1 MPDDERR
8 VPLDDADELDELPD
22 EQLDEPSGTVV
33 NTGDDQDPGD
43 LGRTEPL
50 AGRIELRSSD
60 DETVWPLTLA
70 ASGAGLTALTAL
82 YGVIGARSGASPV
95 VRFLFLVAIGA
106 YVYGA
111 WGIANEKKL
120 GWQVAIAAALSPFA
134 LRFLDALFA
143 FDFMSLSWKVRYT
156 IGLEGGG
163 ILSAIFD
170 AALVALL
177 VHPMSRNHQRIW
189 FT

>member
-1 MPDDERR
+1 MPPRR
-8 VPLDDADELDELPD
+8 WYNPNVP
-22 EQLDEPSGTVV
+22 Q
-33 NTGDDQDPGD
+33 
-43 LGRTEPL
+43 
-50 AGRIELRSSD
+50 
-60 DETVWPLTLA
+60 TLQIA
-70 ASGAGLTALTAL
+70 QILLYINAVFAFL